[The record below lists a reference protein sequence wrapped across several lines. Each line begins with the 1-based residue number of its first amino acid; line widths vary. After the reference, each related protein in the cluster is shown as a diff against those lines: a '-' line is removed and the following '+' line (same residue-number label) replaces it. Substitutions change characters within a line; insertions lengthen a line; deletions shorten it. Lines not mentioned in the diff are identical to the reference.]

1 MNFYNLKHKE
11 EQLNF
16 KEATIKGQG
25 KDKGLFFQKIF
36 QNLVQNFCK
45 NLTQSFRRGNCV
57 SSDEGFC
64 RRRNSEAELR
74 KIVAETIA
82 FEIPL
87 KKSDR
92 KHFGFRTFSRVT
104 LAFKD
109 VGARF
114 MSRCLGYF

>member
-25 KDKGLFFQKIF
+25 KDKGLFFPEDITKF
-36 QNLVQNFCK
+36 SNEFLK
-45 NLTQSFRRGNCV
+45 NLPNLSNEEIAFQVMKDFAG
-57 SSDEGFC
+57 DEIA
-64 RRRNSEAELR
+64 EAELR

-87 KKSDR
+87 KKVT
-92 KHFGFRTFSRVT
+92 KIFGF
-104 LAFKD
+104 
-109 VGARF
+109 
-114 MSRCLGYF
+114 